1 MFVRV
6 RVFVIVVYQLTFKL
20 MQCLCYTYILLT
32 SYLCNGGSLLM
43 FLIGKDCSFFLKRGL
58 WDLGHRGEL
67 MLKFDDRKIL
77 QCKRF
82 RRQVVTRV
90 GIGDLNVG
98 LNVYLVIRWNAGI
111 VLDNAEQV
119 WSSMLII
126 DSKHV

>member
-1 MFVRV
+1 
-6 RVFVIVVYQLTFKL
+6 
-20 MQCLCYTYILLT
+20 
-32 SYLCNGGSLLM
+32 
-43 FLIGKDCSFFLKRGL
+43 
-58 WDLGHRGEL
+58 

-82 RRQVVTRV
+82 RRQAVTHV

-126 DSKHV
+126 DSKLV